1 MLLARRLVEA
11 EVPLITVNWA
21 RSTREEWDTH
31 AKNYPTLKNKL
42 LPPFDQGLAAFLADL
57 DQRGL
62 LDTTLV
68 LALGEFG
75 RTPKINKDAGRDHWP
90 DVYSLVMAG
99 GGIKRGVV
107 VGASDRQAAFP
118 LRDPI
123 APWDISATMYHLLG
137 IAPRTHVYDRQGRPF
152 LLSPG
157 KVVSDLLA

>member
-1 MLLARRLVEA
+1 
-11 EVPLITVNWA
+11 
-21 RSTREEWDTH
+21 
-31 AKNYPTLKNKL
+31 L
-42 LPPFDQGLAAFLADL
+42 LPPFDQGLSAFLEDL

-99 GGIKRGVV
+99 GGIKRGAVI
-107 VGASDRQAAFP
+107 GASDHQAAFP

-123 APWDISATMYHLLG
+123 GPWDISATMYHLLG
-137 IAPRTHVYDRQGRPF
+137 ITPRTHVHDRQGRPF